1 MQTKN
6 QVIMDFTRNRT
17 ITTVI
22 KDKKGSIVQQDEN
35 TIDHLASSVHKEYV
49 YVQHYKYNIDLTNKT
64 KYLDYAK
71 KDDGS
76 ADTTKAYIDKT
87 DQQCFVLD
95 CNSFLLEL
103 I

>member
-1 MQTKN
+1 
-6 QVIMDFTRNRT
+6 MDFTRNRT

-76 ADTTKAYIDKT
+76 ADTTKAYIDNT
-87 DQQCFVLD
+87 DPTVLCFGL
-95 CNSFLLEL
+95 
-103 I
+103 